1 MATSSGAGGAGGLV
15 GEDSV
20 HHRQVV
26 AERLAGGGRSD
37 DHHILACENGFQSAR
52 LVGVELVYA
61 ALAHHAHQALVERGG
76 EVGVATG
83 PRGGYPVGGNV
94 TAEVLVAF
102 QLVEEL
108 QYIHSAS
115 I

>member
-61 ALAHHAHQALVERGG
+61 ALAHHPHPALV
-76 EVGVATG
+76 A
-83 PRGGYPVGGNV
+83 RGGYPVGGNV

-115 I
+115 IISVPGLPGS